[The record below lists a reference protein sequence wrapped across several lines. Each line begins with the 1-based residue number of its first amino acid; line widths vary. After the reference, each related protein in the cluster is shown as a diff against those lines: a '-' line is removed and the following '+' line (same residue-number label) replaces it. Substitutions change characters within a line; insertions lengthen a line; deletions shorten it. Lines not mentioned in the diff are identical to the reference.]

1 MRGRVRGRP
10 AEHGLLT
17 LQRQAG
23 NAAVA
28 RLLAVQ
34 RQPLHPEL
42 RRGSHGEAVNE
53 AQRKLSRVQASA
65 DPLTED
71 GTFGPLT
78 VAAVRTFQTTAGIAP
93 ANGVL
98 NAATWTRLDTTFGAQ
113 PAPVRAVLSLGAN
126 NADVG
131 LAQQKLNALGGTPR
145 LPVDAVFSQ
154 QMLLRVILFE
164 AFVMHR
170 FPTGTIDAPMWKEL
184 DAAAPGGGTVLEGA
198 STTPVE
204 QHVASGTANSL
215 GQQVAGTSLHGI
227 VGVGGITRGKAVKE
241 LQQKLNTAGAAPP
254 LKVDGAFGPKT
265 TAALQQFQSSRVPAI
280 PATGIADPATWA
292 VLDAVAPAS
301 TIGFV
306 ERQWTE
312 ELGGATFGKTGANAS
327 RYSWEIKPD
336 RMLVT
341 ARVNFTGLPPPATWF
356 GYVAPVW
363 NIYQAVRPA
372 PPQKLPIDFE
382 LVRGTGADAMT
393 IVVHPG
399 NQRANAGNWY
409 VGDPDAKGTVPHE
422 YGHLIGLQDE
432 YQQHA
437 GDYVRATGHEP
448 PVGQVTGP
456 VGVTPAQIALQ
467 LQNAMV
473 AHNDLAAFNA
483 TSGAGVTMG
492 AFGQQ
497 IVAAYAT
504 LPAVNAPFL
513 AAVAGPPAF
522 PAIPAYTTTGN
533 LVVDLDRTLHDTTNR
548 YETIQSLTYSS
559 GSLMGDP
566 ARVSDPHDHGTQPRH
581 VAQFVE
587 ILGRA
592 IGGAWKAERR

>member
-1 MRGRVRGRP
+1 MS
-10 AEHGLLT
+10 
-17 LQRQAG
+17 
-23 NAAVA
+23 
-28 RLLAVQ
+28 RLLAIQ

-42 RRGSHGEAVNE
+42 RRGSHGEAVKE

-78 VAAVRTFQTTAGIAP
+78 VSAVRTFQTTAGIAP

-98 NAATWTRLDTTFGAQ
+98 NAATWTRLDTTFAAQ

-126 NADVG
+126 SADVG
-131 LAQQKLNALGGTPR
+131 LAQQKINALGGTPR
-145 LPVDAVFSQ
+145 LPVDAVFGNDMQ
-154 QMLLRVILFE
+154 LRVILFE
-164 AFVMHR
+164 AVVMHR
-170 FPTGTIDAPMWKEL
+170 FPTGTIDAAMWSAL
-184 DAAAPGGGTVLEGA
+184 DAAAAGGGTVLEGA
-198 STTPVE
+198 SMTPVE

-241 LQQKLNTAGAAPP
+241 IQQKLNTAGAAPP
-254 LKVDGAFGPKT
+254 LKVDGGFGPKS
-265 TAALQQFQSSRVPAI
+265 TAAVRQFQSSRVPAL
-280 PATGIADPATWA
+280 PATGIADPVTWA
-292 VLDAVAPAS
+292 QLDAAAPAS
-301 TIGFV
+301 TVGFV

-312 ELGGATFGKTGANAS
+312 EVGGATFGKTGARAS

-341 ARVNFTGLPPPATWF
+341 AKVNFTGLPPPAAWF

-399 NQRANAGNWY
+399 NSRANAGNWY
-409 VGDPDAKGTVPHE
+409 LADPDAKGTIPHE

-432 YQQHA
+432 YQQHP

-456 VGVTPAQIALQ
+456 VGVTPAQVALQ

-473 AHNDLAAFNA
+473 ARNDVAAFNA
-483 TSGAGVTMG
+483 TSGAGMTQG

-497 IVAAYAT
+497 VVAAYTA
-504 LPAVNAPFL
+504 LPAANVPAVL
-513 AAVAGPPAF
+513 AAPGPPPVA
-522 PAIPAYTTTGN
+522 AIPAYTTTGN
-533 LVVDLDRTLHDTTNR
+533 LVVDLDRTLPNTLNR
-548 YETIQSLTYSS
+548 FETIQTLTYTS
-559 GSLMGDP
+559 GSIMGDP
-566 ARVSDPHDHGTQPRH
+566 ARVTDPHDHGTQPRH
-581 VAQFVE
+581 VEQFVE